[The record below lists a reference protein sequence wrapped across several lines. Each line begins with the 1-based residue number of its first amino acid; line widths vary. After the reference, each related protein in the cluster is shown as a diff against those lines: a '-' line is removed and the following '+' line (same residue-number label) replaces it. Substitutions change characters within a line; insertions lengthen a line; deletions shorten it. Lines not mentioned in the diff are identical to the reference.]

1 MDIYAVSGPLMGF
14 LTRLKTG
21 DPRCKTLFGLKKA
34 DGPDTIRLS
43 TASLGHGHQIMATQC
58 YGPCLRLGDP
68 SWVCW
73 QKKEFPLHQ
82 MPLSLVINK
91 RLDGSWS
98 CISLFFHGFHQII
111 TQAASRLLECGQG
124 SRAALLHHDSMLG
137 PIGLG
142 IVQDSLAELNY
153 NRDYSKY
160 TYLTYQYISNIIW
173 AWMFIDVNLKR
184 IFLNIPYIVPK
195 LSKVTKES
203 S

>member
-1 MDIYAVSGPLMGF
+1 MEMVQVLRP
-14 LTRLKTG
+14 
-21 DPRCKTLFGLKKA
+21 

-68 SWVCW
+68 SWVCDW
-73 QKKEFPLHQ
+73 VCDGKRCERVPPAPMGHCH
-82 MPLSLVINK
+82 SLCQRG

-124 SRAALLHHDSMLG
+124 SRAALLHHDGMLG

-142 IVQDSLAELNY
+142 VVQDSLAELNY
-153 NRDYSKY
+153 NRDYSKN
-160 TYLTYQYISNIIW
+160 TYLTYQYISSSGLGCLY
-173 AWMFIDVNLKR
+173 VNLKR

-195 LSKVTKES
+195 LSKVIQRIVLLS
-203 S
+203 